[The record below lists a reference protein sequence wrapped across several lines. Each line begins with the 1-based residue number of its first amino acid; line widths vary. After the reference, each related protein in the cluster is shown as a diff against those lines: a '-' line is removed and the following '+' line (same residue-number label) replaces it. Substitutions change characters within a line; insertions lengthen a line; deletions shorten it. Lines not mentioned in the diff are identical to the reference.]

1 MKRSKLSTIPRA
13 AARMLLA
20 TLLLTMTVQTA
31 WAETVN
37 VSYLDDK
44 GALKSHDAI
53 PVTGS
58 DPDVQFSLGD
68 FGKTTWYVVNNDVDL
83 TQCLNICGDVHLILA
98 DGKTLSINPE
108 DDYGVYVFE
117 EDDQK
122 NNSSLTIYSQSLG
135 SNMGKLVTKKAL
147 FSVGKNSMA
156 IINGGNI
163 DISSDSHNA
172 VVFLDDGGSMIIN
185 NGTVSLKNTNNIGV
199 GVENESGSLT
209 INGGI
214 VTITGEAAI
223 SSRDNYTEN
232 GGTVTL
238 TDTGEGEGGEPS
250 GEGGEEE
257 TPDPVPVNYL
267 DDSGASQNV
276 NAIPVTGSVLG
287 ADNKETWYV
296 VNSDTTLT
304 EYLGIYGDVHLILAD
319 GKTLSINAEDYG
331 VYMDNS
337 SLTIYSQSLGSN
349 MGKLVINSG
358 WYWWVNKKSLTINGG
373 KIDISSDIHN
383 AVVSLDDGGSM
394 IINNGTVSLKGSG
407 YGVKNNEGTLTINGG
422 TVTFDC
428 QTSISNVANYTYNG
442 GTVTL
447 DCMVTF
453 DSNGGSAVSGESVV
467 YGQPVAEPASPT
479 RDGYVF
485 DGWMNGTSKYN
496 FSEGIYDDLELTAQ
510 WKKLMTNTD
519 IAVSIPSQEWTGSEL
534 TFDPSA
540 VVVKD
545 GETTLTQNIDYTVTA
560 PSSTIQD
567 AGDYTFTI
575 TGAGNYSGEATA
587 TFTITPKP
595 VTVKNSADEDVPA
608 ATGDATITQDQTGVT
623 LKLIAPAE
631 NVEPQTV
638 SIPTEVEVD
647 HVNIERSFTSD
658 KASTVYLP
666 FSIPAANVSG
676 GKFYTFTGVDE
687 TTTPWTVNY
696 TVVTGDIEANT
707 PYIFL
712 PDGKNDGKIV
722 VDNGSDKISVCTAN
736 PQTTTQGEWEFIG
749 TYDYIQWLLGNSRA
763 DEIGLVY
770 GFAAQDLTVGTTN
783 YEVGQFVKIGSG
795 AFINPMRAYLKR
807 SATAGAR
814 TLSRGD
820 AESLPE
826 TMTVVLKGANGET
839 TNIGT
844 IGLDNETGEWYS
856 LDGRRLSG
864 KPATKGLYIRSTSG
878 RLQGKNNGKKVIIK

>member
-31 WAETVN
+31 WAETIN
-37 VSYLDDK
+37 FSYLDTS
-44 GALKSHDAI
+44 GTQQSVENPT
-53 PVTGS
+53 PVTFS
-58 DPDVQFSLGD
+58 DPDAQFVLGAY
-68 FGKTTWYVVNNDVDL
+68 GEETWYVVNSDVNL
-83 TQCLNICGDVHLILA
+83 TNCLDISGDVHLILA
-98 DGKTLSINPE
+98 DGMTLSINNNNTEVP
-108 DDYGVYVFE
+108 YGLYVC
-117 EDDQK
+117 D
-122 NNSSLTIYSQSLG
+122 NSSLTIYSQSLG
-135 SNMGKLVTKKAL
+135 NDMGKLVIDSHAD
-147 FSVGKNSMA
+147 FYVGQNSQA
-156 IINGGNI
+156 IINGG
-163 DISSDSHNA
+163 DISVTTQA
-172 VVFLDDGGSMIIN
+172 YAIYLDTNGNMTIN
-185 NGTVSLKNTNNIGV
+185 NGTVSLTGTNFGV
-199 GVENESGSLT
+199 LNDKGSLT

-238 TDTGEGEGGEPS
+238 TDTGE

-428 QTSISNVANYTYNG
+428 HISISNVANYTYNG

-453 DSNGGSAVSGESVV
+453 DSNGGSAVSSESVV
-467 YGQPVAEPASPT
+467 YGLPVDEPTSPT

-485 DGWMNGTSKYN
+485 DGWMNGTEVYN
-496 FSEGIYDDLELTAQ
+496 FLEGIYTDLTLTAQ

-545 GETTLTQNIDYTVTA
+545 GETTLTQNTDYTVTA

-567 AGDYTFTI
+567 AGDYAFTI
-575 TGAGNYSGEATA
+575 TGTGNYSGEATA

-712 PDGKNDGKIV
+712 PDGTNGGKIV

>member
-1 MKRSKLSTIPRA
+1 MPGEKMGLP
-13 AARMLLA
+13 
-20 TLLLTMTVQTA
+20 
-31 WAETVN
+31 
-37 VSYLDDK
+37 
-44 GALKSHDAI
+44 
-53 PVTGS
+53 
-58 DPDVQFSLGD
+58 
-68 FGKTTWYVVNNDVDL
+68 WYD
-83 TQCLNICGDVHLILA
+83 
-98 DGKTLSINPE
+98 
-108 DDYGVYVFE
+108 
-117 EDDQK
+117 
-122 NNSSLTIYSQSLG
+122 
-135 SNMGKLVTKKAL
+135 
-147 FSVGKNSMA
+147 
-156 IINGGNI
+156 
-163 DISSDSHNA
+163 
-172 VVFLDDGGSMIIN
+172 
-185 NGTVSLKNTNNIGV
+185 
-199 GVENESGSLT
+199 
-209 INGGI
+209 
-214 VTITGEAAI
+214 
-223 SSRDNYTEN
+223 
-232 GGTVTL
+232 
-238 TDTGEGEGGEPS
+238 
-250 GEGGEEE
+250 
-257 TPDPVPVNYL
+257 
-267 DDSGASQNV
+267 
-276 NAIPVTGSVLG
+276 
-287 ADNKETWYV
+287 
-296 VNSDTTLT
+296 
-304 EYLGIYGDVHLILAD
+304 
-319 GKTLSINAEDYG
+319 
-331 VYMDNS
+331 
-337 SLTIYSQSLGSN
+337 
-349 MGKLVINSG
+349 
-358 WYWWVNKKSLTINGG
+358 
-373 KIDISSDIHN
+373 
-383 AVVSLDDGGSM
+383 
-394 IINNGTVSLKGSG
+394 
-407 YGVKNNEGTLTINGG
+407 
-422 TVTFDC
+422 VTFTA
-428 QTSISNVANYTYNG
+428 QWTPIEYAITYNG
-442 GTVTL
+442 VDDATFATANPATYTIESEAITL
-447 DCMVTF
+447 V
-453 DSNGGSAVSGESVV
+453 N
-467 YGQPVAEPASPT
+467 PT
-479 RDGYVF
+479 RDGYTF
-485 DGWMNGTSKYN
+485 EGWTGTGLDAASKSVTIATGSTGDREY
-496 FSEGIYDDLELTAQ
+496 TAT
-510 WKKLMTNTD
+510 WKKLMTNAD

-545 GETTLTQNIDYTVTA
+545 GETTLTQNTDYTVTA
-560 PSSTIQD
+560 PSSTIQN

-575 TGAGNYSGEATA
+575 TGTGNYSGEATA

-712 PDGKNDGKIV
+712 PDGTNGGKIV

-864 KPATKGLYIRSTSG
+864 KPAKKGMYI
-878 RLQGKNNGKKVIIK
+878 NNGKKVIIK